1 MCPPNFPKLPSKCH
15 GMCHICPS
23 NKSEIAQNGVL
34 LRNDHIIF
42 ISRSNFPILTG
53 NRSCVRIHMDMGGR
67 DLSSMWT
74 SVFGP
79 DILYVFLCALSFW
92 YEPHS
97 NLRLLITGGISLLY
111 LSGCGNTG
119 NIGNSTY
126 VPIQIWYL
134 RYIIRS

>member
-1 MCPPNFPKLPSKCH
+1 
-15 GMCHICPS
+15 
-23 NKSEIAQNGVL
+23 
-34 LRNDHIIF
+34 
-42 ISRSNFPILTG
+42 
-53 NRSCVRIHMDMGGR
+53 MDMGGR

-79 DILYVFLCALSFW
+79 DILYVFLCSLTFW

-119 NIGNSTY
+119 NIGSSTY
-126 VPIQIWYL
+126 IPIQIWYL
-134 RYIIRS
+134 RYAKVTVNSRLYSF

>member
-1 MCPPNFPKLPSKCH
+1 MINVNSHFK
-15 GMCHICPS
+15 
-23 NKSEIAQNGVL
+23 
-34 LRNDHIIF
+34 
-42 ISRSNFPILTG
+42 G
-53 NRSCVRIHMDMGGR
+53 NRSCIRLHMDMGGR

-79 DILYVFLCALSFW
+79 DILYVFLCSLTYW

-119 NIGNSTY
+119 NIGGSTFQ
-126 VPIQIWYL
+126 PLQIWYL
-134 RYIIRS
+134 RYEKSKHAFVITQHQN